1 MAPKSNTNRTFV
13 IKFFNKNL
21 HCYYYLS
28 RMPSNDN
35 NPEFNHDCNEA
46 IRFTSE
52 EAQTTHETLRKF
64 FCDRSRTVD
73 EEEYKASLSFFG
85 DLYIADIGHREIID
99 GEAKAFLLWADK
111 NHHDALAD
119 MINEYIYRKQDA

>member
-1 MAPKSNTNRTFV
+1 MAHKSNTNRTFV
-13 IKFFNKNL
+13 IKFFNKKF

-28 RMPSNDN
+28 RMPSKDR
-35 NPEFNHDCNEA
+35 NPEFNYDCNEA

-52 EAQTTHETLRKF
+52 EAQTAHETLRKF

-73 EEEYKASLSFFG
+73 EEEYKASLSFFC
-85 DLYIADIGHREIID
+85 DLYIADIGPEEIID
-99 GEAKAFLLWADK
+99 GDAKAFLLWADK

-119 MINEYIYRKQDA
+119 MINEYIGS

>member
-1 MAPKSNTNRTFV
+1 MARKSNTPRTFV
-13 IKFFNKNL
+13 IKFFNKNF

-28 RMPSNDN
+28 RMPAKDN

-52 EAQTTHETLRKF
+52 EAQTAHETLRKF
-64 FCDRSRTVD
+64 FCDRSRTAD
-73 EEEYKASLSFFG
+73 EEVYKASLSFFG
-85 DLYIADIGHREIID
+85 DLYIADIGPKEIID

-111 NHHDALAD
+111 NHHDAIAD
-119 MINEYIYRKQDA
+119 MINEYIRS